1 MFWEEAPN
9 RCTPG
14 LDLSF
19 NDESVVTIVIK
30 KIIPAVAGAVLASL
44 VLVSCA
50 SPSTTT
56 GSDGQEL
63 TQIRFSPTAPLPS
76 YWPAYWLADGLGF
89 YEDEGLDVEII
100 DAGTAVQ
107 ALLLSDGL
115 EFAGTGQDFIPQGAE
130 LEGLQYYLATDR
142 YPWVVITFADGDVQ
156 ELTDLDGG
164 KIGINAP
171 HDSLDAELIMSAAG
185 VAKENYELIPVGED
199 RAALIAM
206 ENGDIDAFVG
216 AYQSMDFLP
225 TISDRELVTV
235 ANDELENWHNIG
247 IMTTVDKL
255 ENDRETSIAFARAVA
270 RATVWQYENPEL
282 AAEILSEITPDW
294 AGSTEEGLRLLYMAN
309 DFNRALYENQMRYDM
324 ANLQGIIDTFAEL
337 GFIEESY
344 PAESIATN
352 DYIDEIWS
360 FDIEAEKEAARNGE
374 R

>member
-1 MFWEEAPN
+1 MPKKRALAPAALIL
-9 RCTPG
+9 TS
-14 LDLSF
+14 LL
-19 NDESVVTIVIK
+19 
-30 KIIPAVAGAVLASL
+30 LA
-44 VLVSCA
+44 SCA
-50 SPSTTT
+50 SPSTPGA
-56 GSDGQEL
+56 GSGEL
-63 TQIRFSPTAPLPS
+63 TEIRFAPTAPLPS

-107 ALLLSDGL
+107 ALLLTDGL

-130 LEGLQYYLATDR
+130 LEGLQYFLATDR
-142 YPWVVITFADGDVQ
+142 YPWVVITFADGDVK

-185 VAKENYELIPVGED
+185 VPKENYELIPVGED

-235 ANDELENWHNIG
+235 ANEELENWHNIG

-255 ENDRETSIAFARAVA
+255 ENERETSIAFARAVA

-282 AAEILSEITPDW
+282 AAEILSEVTPDW
-294 AGSTEEGLRLLYMAN
+294 AGSTEEGLRLLYLAN
-309 DFNRALYENQMRYDM
+309 DFNRDIYENQGRYDM
-324 ANLQGIIDTFAEL
+324 ENLQGIIDTFAEL
-337 GFIEESY
+337 GFIDSSY

-352 DYIDEIWS
+352 DFIDEIWS
-360 FDIEAEKEAARNGE
+360 FDVEAEKEAARNGE
-374 R
+374 Y